1 MGQSWTACKSG
12 TPSPTSSKQS
22 TSHRNYRNAADPA
35 FDRKLCI
42 GFSIGRSIDYLPVG
56 LLTVAIA
63 NGLPKAATLAQWR
76 WPIRR
81 AGWKAV
87 GMFRG
92 VLECT
97 DRYIKTIPSQL
108 CFSVQIH
115 CLTVDTSWDPW
126 ILFPGVQSCWS
137 FSLFQHL
144 SVWYRI
150 WSWSNI
156 SGRPGQPNFGQPLF
170 IDVHEVLSPS
180 THIKPLISAKH
191 TQQTDDLIYTVIWCD
206 LYIFVWICM
215 PVPSRSIQC
224 HDVLMRRTGVWLA
237 VAAVLAGWSSCLVS
251 FEAFEERFLAWQNAA
266 RSRSRRPSRPRYLG
280 STEAASVRSA
290 TCKAMLRKWPGRTV
304 KEFCSVVGGLSALDL
319 LHALRKQQRLGC
331 K

>member
-92 VLECT
+92 FL
-97 DRYIKTIPSQL
+97 
-108 CFSVQIH
+108 SVQIATSRRFRSFALAFRFTAWQ
-115 CLTVDTSWDPW
+115 LTLVDTPGFYFLVSRVVEA
-126 ILFPGVQSCWS
+126 FP
-137 FSLFQHL
+137 FSNL
-144 SVWYRI
+144 SVWYRM

-156 SGRPGQPNFGQPLF
+156 SGRPGQP
-170 IDVHEVLSPS
+170 I
-180 THIKPLISAKH
+180 
-191 TQQTDDLIYTVIWCD
+191 
-206 LYIFVWICM
+206 
-215 PVPSRSIQC
+215 
-224 HDVLMRRTGVWLA
+224 
-237 VAAVLAGWSSCLVS
+237 LVNHFS
-251 FEAFEERFLAWQNAA
+251 
-266 RSRSRRPSRPRYLG
+266 
-280 STEAASVRSA
+280 
-290 TCKAMLRKWPGRTV
+290 
-304 KEFCSVVGGLSALDL
+304 
-319 LHALRKQQRLGC
+319 
-331 K
+331 